1 MTTKWGEK
9 PKVEQDLAAVQLF
22 ASLLL
27 PAPCPEGSVAH
38 LFGLPSKTCGWHDSA
53 ATLSSAAGAMDA
65 GGDDV
70 YVGVSLRRV
79 GLGKVSRGSAEDCT
93 HALGVGIDIDVGV
106 DGHGGSKKRFSTVE
120 AALDCAAGAVA
131 LPPTMIVHSGGGLH
145 LWWLYREPF
154 ELASAADRNLASNVA
169 REWNLRIA
177 TAALALGGYSVDSTF
192 DLARVLRV
200 PGTRNRKMPDHPR
213 LVRLL
218 EHDAARR
225 YDPSD
230 LADALGA
237 DPAALKKLTVEEAT
251 FVGEKLRLD
260 PGAEPDYKKL
270 HTLMSNDE
278 KFAALLRRDAACS
291 RWLKDTSASA
301 FDLAI
306 ANNLVRCGWQDQEI
320 VDLLIY
326 NRRQHGNDLKL
337 RENYYA
343 KTIAKARQ
351 GGDATLRSAKDA
363 SARKEAAQQE
373 EIEEVAAIPEISE
386 RRAEVLALL
395 SKATGVDVV
404 RIVSNGRDPA
414 RYRVHLRD
422 GTVLHVDSTDKIT
435 RQRTWLLL
443 AFEVNAKV
451 PVDPLSEKNWRLLV
465 THMAQLAEFEPD
477 GDSLSDALSQYLER
491 AVDVAGDERDKR
503 GGMMSSGRPILLA
516 GGRAALHL
524 PSFGRWLADG
534 GRKTEMAQLKARLLA
549 LGFSARTLS
558 YKQAGQGTSRTYW
571 VAPGEDEGGRGFGRV
586 APADGPPAEAEEQVP
601 VDEPAE
607 PAN

>member
-9 PKVEQDLAAVQLF
+9 PKVEQDLGAIQLF

-27 PAPCPEGSVAH
+27 PAPCPDGSVAH
-38 LFGLPSKTCGWHDSA
+38 LFGLPSKTCGWHDGA
-53 ATLSSAAGAMDA
+53 ASLSSAAGAMDA

-70 YVGVSLRRV
+70 YVGVALRRV
-79 GLGKVSRGSAEDCT
+79 GLGKVSRGNAEDCT

-154 ELASAADRNLASNVA
+154 ELASAADRNLAANVA
-169 REWNLRIA
+169 REWNLRIS
-177 TAALALGGYSVDSTF
+177 TAALAAGGYSVDSTF

-200 PGTRNRKMPDHPR
+200 PGTRNRKLPDTPR

-218 EHDAARR
+218 EHDGARR
-225 YDPSD
+225 YDPGD
-230 LADALGA
+230 LADALGV
-237 DPAALKKLTVEEAT
+237 DPAALKRLTVEEAT
-251 FVGEKLRLD
+251 FIGEKLRLD
-260 PGAEPDYKKL
+260 PDAEPDYKKL

-291 RWLKDTSASA
+291 RWLKDTSPSA
-301 FDLAI
+301 FDLAV

-337 RENYYA
+337 RETYYS

-351 GGDATLRSAKDA
+351 GEDATARSMREQ
-363 SARKEAAQQE
+363 SARRESTARE
-373 EIEEVAAIPEISE
+373 EIEEVALIPEISE
-386 RRAEVLALL
+386 RRSEVIALL

-422 GTVLHVDSTDKIT
+422 GTVLHVDSTDKLT
-435 RQRTWLLL
+435 TQRTWLLL
-443 AFEVNAKV
+443 AFEVNARV
-451 PVDPLSEKNWRLLV
+451 PVEPLSQKNWRLLV

-477 GDSLSDALSQYLER
+477 GDSLSSAVAEYLER
-491 AVDVAGDERDKR
+491 AVDVTGEDRDKR
-503 GGMMSSGRPILLA
+503 TGMISSGRPVILA

-524 PSFGRWLADG
+524 PSFARWLADG
-534 GRKTEMAQLKARLLA
+534 GRKIEMAQLKARLLA
-549 LGFSARTLS
+549 SGFSTRTLS
-558 YKQAGQGTSRTYW
+558 YKHAGQGTSRTYW
-571 VAPGEDEGGRGFGRV
+571 VAPDA
-586 APADGPPAEAEEQVP
+586 APGKPAAVELPAPVEAVP
-601 VDEPAE
+601 VDEPLE